1 VRWALSKWGRAVLG
15 ALIAAVFVSLIVR
28 RLDWRAVRLAWGQVT
43 PAAMLLALA
52 FLAAGLTVRIVRW
65 WWMLR
70 ADDPSLPLGAC
81 VRPFLGSLALNN
93 TVPFRAGDAVRA
105 FGFRGTLRTPAAQI
119 VGTLVIERVLDML
132 VLLTLFFVGLLGMTR
147 GSSVPRSLVTAGTAL
162 FAASLGGILLLVLA
176 PRRVEALVARVLGAG
191 PLARSGV
198 AERLRSAAGQFFGT
212 FERVLTPWRAP
223 QLVLMSVAA
232 WGLEG
237 GMYAV
242 VAHAI
247 HAGGRPFGP
256 FFSLA
261 TGTLATLIP
270 SSPGYVGTFDY
281 FAALGL
287 TAYGAGR
294 DAAGAFAL
302 LVHLALWLP
311 PTVVGA
317 LCLAAPGRRDA
328 TGQQRTP
335 DRLATAAPSNT

>member
-1 VRWALSKWGRAVLG
+1 LSKWGRAVLG

-43 PAAMLLALA
+43 PATMLLALA

-119 VGTLVIERVLDML
+119 VGTLVI
-132 VLLTLFFVGLLGMTR
+132 
-147 GSSVPRSLVTAGTAL
+147 
-162 FAASLGGILLLVLA
+162 
-176 PRRVEALVARVLGAG
+176 
-191 PLARSGV
+191 
-198 AERLRSAAGQFFGT
+198 
-212 FERVLTPWRAP
+212 ERVLTPWRAP